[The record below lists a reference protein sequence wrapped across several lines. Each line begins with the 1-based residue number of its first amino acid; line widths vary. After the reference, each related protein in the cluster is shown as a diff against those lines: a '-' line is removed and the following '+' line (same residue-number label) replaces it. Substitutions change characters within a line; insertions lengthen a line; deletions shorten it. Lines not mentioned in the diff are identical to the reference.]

1 MAFRKKILLL
11 ASKISLESGTY
22 TGVTPSDPE
31 YMIFDPVV
39 TDEMADVGMHVKVR
53 KPRRIEVIAK
63 KAGTTVEHAQAMV
76 DELVKCG
83 IVRCVYEGEDHDVE
97 TYYYPIW
104 VPGIM
109 EGMLSVKEQV
119 EKYPVI
125 AECFER
131 YTRYR
136 TPILVPNFPA
146 GMGPMRAMP
155 VGSAIKNDSHAATYD
170 EVEHIIERAWA
181 VSVGPCSCRRTR
193 RLMGEGCG
201 HLEDDMCMY
210 IDDNAKFFSEQGS
223 HRLVSKEEA
232 LEILKRAEDNGLV
245 HEINAAE
252 GYDGPTAICNCCGCS
267 CLALR
272 LGEYFNAP
280 DMLRT
285 NYVAKVD
292 RDKCVACG
300 LCVDNCQMGAL
311 KLGTKLCAKNEEKP
325 AEPQLTPMDSLWGK
339 DKYNVDYRTNRSKV
353 ADEGTAPCK
362 TQCPA
367 HIPVQGY
374 IKLASQGR
382 FDEALELIRR
392 ENPFPA
398 VCGRVCP
405 RFCEEACTR
414 GDVDAPVAIDEV
426 KKFLAQRELDPAT
439 RVKPK
444 MLNTT
449 GKPYTNKIAV
459 IGAGPAGLSCA
470 YYLALQGYPVTVFE
484 KLKTLG
490 GMLTMGIPSFRLEK
504 DVVKAE
510 IEILK
515 DLGVEFKTGVEVG
528 KDVTLDELRKEGY
541 EAFYVAIGAWK
552 STPIGVPGEKLKG
565 VMAGI
570 DFLRRTNS
578 SRKPSV
584 GENVAVIGG
593 GNVAIDVARS
603 AVRLGA
609 KHVTVVYR
617 RTEAEMPAD
626 AEEVAEARAEGVK
639 FKFLAAPV
647 QIEGKDGRADAL
659 KLQVMQ
665 LGEPD
670 ASGRRKPVPVEGE
683 FETLKAETVISAI
696 GQSVEWGG
704 LLEGSKVETG
714 RGGVA
719 IADST
724 TFQTAQ
730 PDVFAGGDVMTGPK
744 FVIDAIA
751 AGKEGAISI
760 HRFVQPGQSLTIG
773 RRKKDYAEF
782 DKAGA
787 RIYGYD
793 NAPRQKVKSAPAKEQ
808 KETFRDL
815 RGTFTEKQVLKET
828 ERCLGCGATV
838 VDQAACVG
846 CGICTTMCK
855 FDAIKLKRVTDASG
869 EKYEKLLIESGK
881 NVAKRIKDIA
891 VRKISRPVGK

>member
-382 FDEALELIRR
+382 YLEALELIKN

-484 KLKTLG
+484 KLKNLG

-670 ASGRRKPVPVEGE
+670 ASGRSKPVPVEGE

>member
-1 MAFRKKILLL
+1 MRPIILKL
-11 ASKISLESGTY
+11 ATKISLECGTY

-31 YMIFDPVV
+31 YKILDPEPLDRV
-39 TDEMADVGMHVKVR
+39 T
-53 KPRRIEVIAK
+53 EVLYELAQLGVCRFAK
-63 KAGTTVEHAQAMV
+63 KDGV
-76 DELVKCG
+76 DKFNM
-83 IVRCVYEGEDHDVE
+83 
-97 TYYYPIW
+97 PIW

-109 EGMLSVKEQV
+109 EMMVGNKEMC

-125 AECFER
+125 AECFEE
-131 YTRYR
+131 YTRKR
-136 TPILVPNFPA
+136 IAPLAPFV
-146 GMGPMRAMP
+146 P
-155 VGSAIKNDSHAATYD
+155 VGQGMMRVIPVEMAIHNDARRGTYEEIHRIVD
-170 EVEHIIERAWA
+170 NAYAIA
-181 VSVGPCSCRRTR
+181 VTDCSCRRTR

-201 HLEDDMCMY
+201 HLETDVCIFFNESAEY
-210 IDDNAKFFSEQGS
+210 HIRTGHGREID
-223 HRLVSKEEA
+223 KEECY
-232 LEILKRAEDNGLV
+232 EILKRCEENGLV
-245 HEINAAE
+245 HEISNLDPPDGAA
-252 GYDGPTAICNCCGCS
+252 AICNCCGCS
-267 CLALR
+267 CFSLR
-272 LGEYFNAP
+272 IAQYFKTP
-280 DMLRT
+280 DVIRS
-285 NYVAKVD
+285 NYVAEVD
-292 RDKCVACG
+292 TEKCVACG
-300 LCVDNCQMGAL
+300 LCVENCNLGAL
-311 KLGTKLCAKNEEKP
+311 KLGQKLCATPSHAPKYETPHEKLLWFGEKN
-325 AEPQLTPMDSLWGK
+325 
-339 DKYNVDYRTNRSKV
+339 YNVDYRTNRGYV
-353 ADEGTAPCK
+353 ASDGTAPCK
-362 TQCPA
+362 TKCPA

-449 GKPYTNKIAV
+449 GKPYKNQIAV

-484 KLKTLG
+484 KQKTLG

-504 DVVKAE
+504 DVVEAE

-515 DLGVEFKTGVEVG
+515 DLGVQFKTGVEVG
-528 KDVTLDELRKEGY
+528 KDVTLDQLRRDGF

-578 SRKPSV
+578 SRKPSI

-609 KHVTVVYR
+609 KNVTVVYR

-626 AEEVAEARAEGVK
+626 EEEVAEAKAEGVK
-639 FKFLAAPV
+639 FKFLVAPA
-647 QIEGKDGRADAL
+647 QIEGKDGKAAAL
-659 KLQVMQ
+659 KLQVME

-670 ASGRRKPVPVEGE
+670 ATGRRKPVPVEGE
-683 FETLKAETVISAI
+683 FETLKAETVIAAI
-696 GQSVEWGG
+696 GQSVDWGG

-714 RGGVA
+714 KGGVA
-719 IADST
+719 IADTT

-730 PDVFAGGDVMTGPK
+730 PDVFVGGDVMTGPR

-760 HRFVQPGQSLTIG
+760 HRFVQPGQSLTLG

-782 DKAGA
+782 DKADA
-787 RIYGYD
+787 RIYSYD
-793 NAPRQKVKSAPAKEQ
+793 TAPRQKAKGGSAKES

-846 CGICTTMCK
+846 CGVCTTMCK
-855 FDAIKLKRVTDASG
+855 FDAIKLKRVTDNAG
-869 EKYEKLLIESGK
+869 EKYEKLLLESGK
-881 NVAKRIKDIA
+881 NVARRVKNIA
-891 VRKISRPVGK
+891 VRKISRPSGK

>member
-1 MAFRKKILLL
+1 MRPIILKL
-11 ASKISLESGTY
+11 ATKISLECGTY

-31 YMIFDPVV
+31 YKILDPVL
-39 TDEMADVGMHVKVR
+39 TDEMAEIAMGLRVR
-53 KPRRIEVIAK
+53 HYVTAEEVAK
-63 KAGTTVEHAQAMV
+63 KVKKPLDRVTEVLYELAQLGVCRFAKKDGV
-76 DELVKCG
+76 DKFNM
-83 IVRCVYEGEDHDVE
+83 
-97 TYYYPIW
+97 PIW

-109 EGMLSVKEQV
+109 EMMVGNKEMC

-125 AECFER
+125 AECFEE
-131 YTRYR
+131 YTRKR
-136 TPILVPNFPA
+136 IAPLAPFV
-146 GMGPMRAMP
+146 P
-155 VGSAIKNDSHAATYD
+155 VGQGMMRVIPVEMAIHNDARRGTYEEIHRIVD
-170 EVEHIIERAWA
+170 NSYAIA
-181 VSVGPCSCRRTR
+181 VTDCSCRRTR

-201 HLEDDMCMY
+201 HLEKDVCIFFNESAEY
-210 IDDNAKFFSEQGS
+210 HIRTGHGREID
-223 HRLVSKEEA
+223 REECY
-232 LEILKRAEDNGLV
+232 EILKRCEENGLV
-245 HEINAAE
+245 HEISNLDPPDGAA
-252 GYDGPTAICNCCGCS
+252 AICNCCGCS
-267 CLALR
+267 CFSLR
-272 LGEYFNAP
+272 IAQYFKTP
-280 DMLRT
+280 DVIRS
-285 NYVAKVD
+285 NYVAEVD
-292 RDKCVACG
+292 TEKCVACG
-300 LCVDNCQMGAL
+300 LCVENCNLGAL
-311 KLGTKLCAKNEEKP
+311 KLGQKLCAAPSHAPKYETPHEKLLWFGEKN
-325 AEPQLTPMDSLWGK
+325 
-339 DKYNVDYRTNRSKV
+339 YNVDYRTNRGYV
-353 ADEGTAPCK
+353 ASDGTAPCK
-362 TQCPA
+362 TKCPA

-444 MLNTT
+444 MLNMT
-449 GKPYTNKIAV
+449 GKPYTNQIAV

-484 KLKTLG
+484 KQKTLG
-490 GMLTMGIPSFRLEK
+490 GMMTMGIPSFRLEK
-504 DVVKAE
+504 DVVEAE

-515 DLGVEFKTGVEVG
+515 DLGVQFKTGVEVG
-528 KDVTLDELRKEGY
+528 KDVTLDQLRRDGF

-578 SRKPSV
+578 SRKPSI

-609 KHVTVVYR
+609 KSVTVVYR
-617 RTEAEMPAD
+617 RTEEEMPAD
-626 AEEVAEARAEGVK
+626 EEEVAEAKAEGVK

-647 QIEGKDGRADAL
+647 QIEGKDGKAAAL
-659 KLQVMQ
+659 KLQLME

-670 ASGRRKPVPVEGE
+670 ATGRRKPVPVEGK

-714 RGGVA
+714 KGGVA
-719 IADST
+719 IADTT

-730 PDVFAGGDVMTGPK
+730 PDVFVGGDVMTGPK

-760 HRFVQPGQSLTIG
+760 HRFVQPGQSLTLG

-787 RIYGYD
+787 RIYSYD
-793 NAPRQKVKSAPAKEQ
+793 NAPRQKAKGGSAKES

-855 FDAIKLKRVTDASG
+855 FDAIKLKRVTDAAG
-869 EKYEKLLIESGK
+869 EKYEKLLLESGK
-881 NVAKRIKDIA
+881 NVAKRVKNIA
-891 VRKISRPVGK
+891 VRKISRPSAK

>member
-1 MAFRKKILLL
+1 MRPIILKL
-11 ASKISLESGTY
+11 ATKISLECGTY

-31 YMIFDPVV
+31 YKILDPVL
-39 TDEMADVGMHVKVR
+39 TDEMAEIAMGLRVR
-53 KPRRIEVIAK
+53 HYVTAEEVAK
-63 KAGTTVEHAQAMV
+63 KVKKPLDRVTEVLYELAQLGVCRFAKKDGV
-76 DELVKCG
+76 DKFNM
-83 IVRCVYEGEDHDVE
+83 
-97 TYYYPIW
+97 PIW

-109 EGMLSVKEQV
+109 EMMVGNKEMC

-125 AECFER
+125 AECFEE
-131 YTRYR
+131 YTRKR
-136 TPILVPNFPA
+136 IAPLAPFV
-146 GMGPMRAMP
+146 P
-155 VGSAIKNDSHAATYD
+155 VGQGMMRVIPVEMAIHNDSRRGTYEEIHRIVD
-170 EVEHIIERAWA
+170 NSYAIA
-181 VSVGPCSCRRTR
+181 VTDCSCRRTR

-201 HLEDDMCMY
+201 HLEKDVCIFFNESAEY
-210 IDDNAKFFSEQGS
+210 HIRTGHGREID
-223 HRLVSKEEA
+223 REECY
-232 LEILKRAEDNGLV
+232 EILKRCEENGLV
-245 HEINAAE
+245 HEISNLDPPDGAA
-252 GYDGPTAICNCCGCS
+252 AICNCCGCS
-267 CLALR
+267 CFSLR
-272 LGEYFNAP
+272 IAQYFKTP
-280 DMLRT
+280 DVIRS
-285 NYVAKVD
+285 NYVAEVD
-292 RDKCVACG
+292 TEKCVACG
-300 LCVDNCQMGAL
+300 LCVENCNLGAL
-311 KLGTKLCAKNEEKP
+311 KLGQKLCAAPSHAPKYETPHEKLLWFGEKN
-325 AEPQLTPMDSLWGK
+325 
-339 DKYNVDYRTNRSKV
+339 YNVDYRTNRGYV
-353 ADEGTAPCK
+353 ASDGTAPCK
-362 TQCPA
+362 TKCPA

-444 MLNTT
+444 MLNMT
-449 GKPYTNKIAV
+449 GKPYTNQIAV

-484 KLKTLG
+484 KQKTLG
-490 GMLTMGIPSFRLEK
+490 GMMTMGIPSFRLEK
-504 DVVKAE
+504 DVVEAE

-515 DLGVEFKTGVEVG
+515 DLGVQFKTGVEVG
-528 KDVTLDELRKEGY
+528 KDVTLDQLRRDGF

-552 STPIGVPGEKLKG
+552 STPIGVPGEKLKS

-578 SRKPSV
+578 SRKPSI

-609 KHVTVVYR
+609 KSVTVVYR
-617 RTEAEMPAD
+617 RTEEEMPAD
-626 AEEVAEARAEGVK
+626 EEEVAEAKAEGVK

-647 QIEGKDGRADAL
+647 QIEGKDGKAAAL
-659 KLQVMQ
+659 KLQLME

-714 RGGVA
+714 KGGVA
-719 IADST
+719 IADTT

-730 PDVFAGGDVMTGPK
+730 PDVFVGGDVMTGPK

-760 HRFVQPGQSLTIG
+760 HRFVQPGQSLTLG

-787 RIYGYD
+787 RIYSYD
-793 NAPRQKVKSAPAKEQ
+793 NAPRQKAKGGSAKES

-855 FDAIKLKRVTDASG
+855 FDAIKLKRVTDAAG
-869 EKYEKLLIESGK
+869 EKYEKLLLESGK
-881 NVAKRIKDIA
+881 NVAKRVKNIA
-891 VRKISRPVGK
+891 VRKISRPSAK

>member
-1 MAFRKKILLL
+1 M
-11 ASKISLESGTY
+11 SPQPVSY
-22 TGVTPSDPE
+22 THL
-31 YMIFDPVV
+31 
-39 TDEMADVGMHVKVR
+39 DV
-53 KPRRIEVIAK
+53 
-63 KAGTTVEHAQAMV
+63 
-76 DELVKCG
+76 
-83 IVRCVYEGEDHDVE
+83 Y
-97 TYYYPIW
+97 
-104 VPGIM
+104 
-109 EGMLSVKEQV
+109 
-119 EKYPVI
+119 
-125 AECFER
+125 
-131 YTRYR
+131 
-136 TPILVPNFPA
+136 
-146 GMGPMRAMP
+146 
-155 VGSAIKNDSHAATYD
+155 
-170 EVEHIIERAWA
+170 
-181 VSVGPCSCRRTR
+181 
-193 RLMGEGCG
+193 
-201 HLEDDMCMY
+201 
-210 IDDNAKFFSEQGS
+210 
-223 HRLVSKEEA
+223 
-232 LEILKRAEDNGLV
+232 KR
-245 HEINAAE
+245 
-252 GYDGPTAICNCCGCS
+252 
-267 CLALR
+267 
-272 LGEYFNAP
+272 
-280 DMLRT
+280 
-285 NYVAKVD
+285 
-292 RDKCVACG
+292 
-300 LCVDNCQMGAL
+300 Q
-311 KLGTKLCAKNEEKP
+311 
-325 AEPQLTPMDSLWGK
+325 
-339 DKYNVDYRTNRSKV
+339 
-353 ADEGTAPCK
+353 
-362 TQCPA
+362 
-367 HIPVQGY
+367 VQGY

-444 MLNTT
+444 MLNMT
-449 GKPYTNKIAV
+449 GKPYTNQIAV

-484 KLKTLG
+484 KQKTLG
-490 GMLTMGIPSFRLEK
+490 GMMTMGIPSFRLEK
-504 DVVKAE
+504 DVVEAE

-515 DLGVEFKTGVEVG
+515 DLGVQFKTGVEVG
-528 KDVTLDELRKEGY
+528 KDVTLDQLRRDGF

-578 SRKPSV
+578 SRKPSI

-609 KHVTVVYR
+609 KSVTVVYR
-617 RTEAEMPAD
+617 RTEEEMPAD
-626 AEEVAEARAEGVK
+626 EEEVAEAKAEGVK

-647 QIEGKDGRADAL
+647 QIEGKDGKAAAL
-659 KLQVMQ
+659 KLQLME

-670 ASGRRKPVPVEGE
+670 ATGRRKPVPVEGE

-714 RGGVA
+714 KGGVA
-719 IADST
+719 IADTT

-730 PDVFAGGDVMTGPK
+730 PDVFVGGDVMTGPK

-760 HRFVQPGQSLTIG
+760 HRFVQPGQSLTLG

-787 RIYGYD
+787 RIYSYD
-793 NAPRQKVKSAPAKEQ
+793 NAPRQKAKGGSAKES

-855 FDAIKLKRVTDASG
+855 FDAIKLKRVTDAAG
-869 EKYEKLLIESGK
+869 EKYEKLLLESGK
-881 NVAKRIKDIA
+881 NVAKRVKNIA
-891 VRKISRPVGK
+891 VRKISRPSAK

>member
-1 MAFRKKILLL
+1 MRPIILKL
-11 ASKISLESGTY
+11 ATKISLECGTY

-31 YMIFDPVV
+31 YKILDPVL
-39 TDEMADVGMHVKVR
+39 TDEMAEIAMGLRVR
-53 KPRRIEVIAK
+53 HYVTAEEVAK
-63 KAGTTVEHAQAMV
+63 KVKKPLDRVTEVLYELAQLGVCRFAKKDGV
-76 DELVKCG
+76 DKFNM
-83 IVRCVYEGEDHDVE
+83 
-97 TYYYPIW
+97 PIW

-109 EGMLSVKEQV
+109 EMMVGNKEMC

-125 AECFER
+125 AECFEE
-131 YTRYR
+131 YTRKR
-136 TPILVPNFPA
+136 IAPLAPFV
-146 GMGPMRAMP
+146 P
-155 VGSAIKNDSHAATYD
+155 VGQGMMRVIPVEMAIHNDSRRGTYEEIHRIVD
-170 EVEHIIERAWA
+170 NSYAIA
-181 VSVGPCSCRRTR
+181 VTDCSCRRTR

-201 HLEDDMCMY
+201 HLEKDVCIFFNESAEY
-210 IDDNAKFFSEQGS
+210 HIRTGHGREID
-223 HRLVSKEEA
+223 REECY
-232 LEILKRAEDNGLV
+232 EILKRCEENGLV
-245 HEINAAE
+245 HEISNLDPPDGAA
-252 GYDGPTAICNCCGCS
+252 AICNCCGCS
-267 CLALR
+267 CFSLR
-272 LGEYFNAP
+272 IAQYFKTP
-280 DMLRT
+280 DVIRS
-285 NYVAKVD
+285 NYVAEVD
-292 RDKCVACG
+292 TEKCVACG
-300 LCVDNCQMGAL
+300 LCVENCNLGAL
-311 KLGTKLCAKNEEKP
+311 KLGQKLCAAPSHAPKYETPHEKLLWFGEKN
-325 AEPQLTPMDSLWGK
+325 
-339 DKYNVDYRTNRSKV
+339 YNVDYRTNRGYV
-353 ADEGTAPCK
+353 ASDGTAPCK
-362 TQCPA
+362 TKCPA

-444 MLNTT
+444 MLNMT
-449 GKPYTNKIAV
+449 GKPYTNQIAV

-484 KLKTLG
+484 KQKTLG
-490 GMLTMGIPSFRLEK
+490 GMMTMGIPSFRLEK
-504 DVVKAE
+504 DVVEAE

-515 DLGVEFKTGVEVG
+515 DLGVQFKTGVEVG
-528 KDVTLDELRKEGY
+528 KDVTLDQLRRDGF

-578 SRKPSV
+578 SRKPSI

-609 KHVTVVYR
+609 KSVTVVYR

-626 AEEVAEARAEGVK
+626 EEEVAEAKAEDVK

-647 QIEGKDGRADAL
+647 QIEGKDGKAAAL
-659 KLQVMQ
+659 KLQLME

-670 ASGRRKPVPVEGE
+670 ATGRRKPVPVEGE

-714 RGGVA
+714 KGGVA
-719 IADST
+719 IADTT

-730 PDVFAGGDVMTGPK
+730 PDVFVGGDVMTGPK

-760 HRFVQPGQSLTIG
+760 HRFVQPGQSLTLG

-787 RIYGYD
+787 RIYSYD
-793 NAPRQKVKSAPAKEQ
+793 NAPRQKAKGGSAKES

-855 FDAIKLKRVTDASG
+855 FDAIKLKRVTDAAG
-869 EKYEKLLIESGK
+869 EKYEKLLLESGK
-881 NVAKRIKDIA
+881 NVAKRVKNIA
-891 VRKISRPVGK
+891 VRKISRPSAK

>member
-1 MAFRKKILLL
+1 M
-11 ASKISLESGTY
+11 
-22 TGVTPSDPE
+22 
-31 YMIFDPVV
+31 
-39 TDEMADVGMHVKVR
+39 
-53 KPRRIEVIAK
+53 
-63 KAGTTVEHAQAMV
+63 
-76 DELVKCG
+76 
-83 IVRCVYEGEDHDVE
+83 
-97 TYYYPIW
+97 
-104 VPGIM
+104 
-109 EGMLSVKEQV
+109 
-119 EKYPVI
+119 
-125 AECFER
+125 
-131 YTRYR
+131 
-136 TPILVPNFPA
+136 
-146 GMGPMRAMP
+146 
-155 VGSAIKNDSHAATYD
+155 
-170 EVEHIIERAWA
+170 
-181 VSVGPCSCRRTR
+181 
-193 RLMGEGCG
+193 
-201 HLEDDMCMY
+201 
-210 IDDNAKFFSEQGS
+210 
-223 HRLVSKEEA
+223 
-232 LEILKRAEDNGLV
+232 
-245 HEINAAE
+245 HEISNLDPPDGAA
-252 GYDGPTAICNCCGCS
+252 AICNCCGCS
-267 CLALR
+267 CFSLR
-272 LGEYFNAP
+272 IAQYFKTP
-280 DMLRT
+280 DVIRS
-285 NYVAKVD
+285 NYVAEVD
-292 RDKCVACG
+292 TQKCVACG
-300 LCVDNCQMGAL
+300 LCVENCNLGAL
-311 KLGTKLCAKNEEKP
+311 KLGQKLCASPSHPPKYETPHEKLLWFGEKN
-325 AEPQLTPMDSLWGK
+325 
-339 DKYNVDYRTNRSKV
+339 YNADYRTNRGYTAS
-353 ADEGTAPCK
+353 DGTAPCK
-362 TQCPA
+362 TKCPA

-449 GKPYTNKIAV
+449 GKPYKNQIAV

-484 KLKTLG
+484 KQKTLG

-504 DVVKAE
+504 DVVEAE

-515 DLGVEFKTGVEVG
+515 DLGVEFRTGVEVG
-528 KDVTLDELRKEGY
+528 KDVTLDGLRKDGY
-541 EAFYVAIGAWK
+541 EAFYIAIGAWK

-578 SRKPSV
+578 SRKPAI

-609 KHVTVVYR
+609 KSVTVVYR

-626 AEEVAEARAEGVK
+626 AEEVAEAKAEGVK
-639 FKFLAAPV
+639 FKFLAAPA
-647 QIEGKDGRADAL
+647 QIEGKDGKAAAL
-659 KLQVMQ
+659 KLQLME

-683 FETLKAETVISAI
+683 FETLKAETVIAAI

-714 RGGVA
+714 RGGTA

-730 PDVFAGGDVMTGPK
+730 PDVFVGGDVMTGPK

-760 HRFVQPGQSLTIG
+760 HRFVQPGQSLTLG

-787 RIYGYD
+787 RIYSYD
-793 NAPRQKVKSAPAKEQ
+793 NAPRQKVKNPSAKEQ

-815 RGTFTEKQVLKET
+815 RGTFTAEQVLKET

-838 VDQAACVG
+838 VDQSACVG
-846 CGICTTMCK
+846 CGVCTTKCK
-855 FDAIKLKRVTDASG
+855 FDAIHLVRATDAAG
-869 EKYEKLLIESGK
+869 KVYEKLMPESGK
-881 NVAKRIKDIA
+881 NLARRVKEIA
-891 VRKISRPVGK
+891 VKRVARPSAK

>member
-1 MAFRKKILLL
+1 MRPIILKL
-11 ASKISLESGTY
+11 ATKISLECGTY
-22 TGVTPSDPE
+22 TGVTPNDPE
-31 YMIFDPVV
+31 YKILDPVL
-39 TDEMADVGMHVKVR
+39 TDEMAEIAMGLRVR
-53 KPRRIEVIAK
+53 HYVTPEEVAK
-63 KAGTTVEHAQAMV
+63 KVKKPLDRVTEVLYELAQLGVCRFAKKDGV
-76 DELVKCG
+76 DKFNM
-83 IVRCVYEGEDHDVE
+83 
-97 TYYYPIW
+97 PIW

-109 EGMLSVKEQV
+109 EMMVGNKEMC

-125 AECFER
+125 AECFEE
-131 YTRYR
+131 YTRKR
-136 TPILVPNFPA
+136 IAPLAPFV
-146 GMGPMRAMP
+146 P
-155 VGSAIKNDSHAATYD
+155 VGQGMMRVIPVEMAIHNDSRRGTYEEIHRIVD
-170 EVEHIIERAWA
+170 NAYSIA
-181 VSVGPCSCRRTR
+181 VTDCSCRRTR

-201 HLEDDMCMY
+201 HLETDVCIFFNESAEY
-210 IDDNAKFFSEQGS
+210 HIRTGHGREID
-223 HRLVSKEEA
+223 REECY
-232 LEILKRAEDNGLV
+232 EILKRCEENGLV
-245 HEINAAE
+245 HEISNLDPPNGAA
-252 GYDGPTAICNCCGCS
+252 AICNCCGCS
-267 CLALR
+267 CFSLR
-272 LGEYFNAP
+272 IAQYFKTP
-280 DMLRT
+280 DVIRS
-285 NYVAKVD
+285 NYVAEVD
-292 RDKCVACG
+292 TEKCVACG
-300 LCVDNCQMGAL
+300 LCVENCNLGAL
-311 KLGTKLCAKNEEKP
+311 KLGQKLCASPSRPPQYVTPHDKLLWFGEKNYD
-325 AEPQLTPMDSLWGK
+325 A
-339 DKYNVDYRTNRSKV
+339 DYRTDRGYTAS
-353 ADEGTAPCK
+353 DGTAPCK
-362 TQCPA
+362 TKCPA

-449 GKPYTNKIAV
+449 GKPYKNQIAV

-484 KLKTLG
+484 KQKTLG

-504 DVVKAE
+504 DVVEAE
-510 IEILK
+510 IDILK
-515 DLGVEFKTGVEVG
+515 DLGVQFRTGVEVG
-528 KDVTLDELRKEGY
+528 KDVTLDELRRDGF

-570 DFLRRTNS
+570 DFLRRSNS

-584 GENVAVIGG
+584 GENVVVIGG
-593 GNVAIDVARS
+593 GNVAIDVART

-609 KHVTVVYR
+609 KKVTVVYR

-626 AEEVAEARAEGVK
+626 EEEVEEAKAEGVK
-639 FKFLAAPV
+639 FMFLAAPA
-647 QIEGKDGRADAL
+647 QIEGKDGKADTL
-659 KLQVMQ
+659 KLQVMK

-670 ASGRRKPVPVEGE
+670 ASGRRKPIPVEGE
-683 FETLKAETVISAI
+683 FESLKAETVIAAI

-719 IADST
+719 IADTT

-730 PDVFAGGDVMTGPK
+730 PDVFVGGDVMTGPR

-782 DKAGA
+782 DKADA
-787 RIYGYD
+787 RIYNYD
-793 NAPRQKVKSAPAKEQ
+793 TAPRQKVKNPPAKEQ

-855 FDAIKLKRVTDASG
+855 FDAIKLKRVTDEAG
-869 EKYEKLLIESGK
+869 EKYEKLLLESGK
-881 NVAKRIKDIA
+881 NVAKRVKNIA
-891 VRKISRPVGK
+891 VRKISRPTAK

>member
-1 MAFRKKILLL
+1 MRPIILKL
-11 ASKISLESGTY
+11 ATKISLECGTY

-31 YMIFDPVV
+31 YKILDPVL
-39 TDEMADVGMHVKVR
+39 TDEMAEIAMGLRVR
-53 KPRRIEVIAK
+53 HYVTPEEVAK
-63 KAGTTVEHAQAMV
+63 KVKKPLDRVTEVLYELAQLGVCRFAKKDGV
-76 DELVKCG
+76 DKFNM
-83 IVRCVYEGEDHDVE
+83 
-97 TYYYPIW
+97 PIW

-109 EGMLSVKEQV
+109 EMMVGNKEMC

-125 AECFER
+125 AECFEE
-131 YTRYR
+131 YTRKR
-136 TPILVPNFPA
+136 IAPLAPFV
-146 GMGPMRAMP
+146 P
-155 VGSAIKNDSHAATYD
+155 VGQGMMRVIPVEMAIHNDARRGTYEEIHRIVD
-170 EVEHIIERAWA
+170 NAYAIA
-181 VSVGPCSCRRTR
+181 VTDCSCRRTR

-201 HLEDDMCMY
+201 HLEKDVCIFFNESAEY
-210 IDDNAKFFSEQGS
+210 HIRTGHGREID
-223 HRLVSKEEA
+223 REECY
-232 LEILKRAEDNGLV
+232 EILKRCEENGLV
-245 HEINAAE
+245 HEISNLDPPDGAA
-252 GYDGPTAICNCCGCS
+252 AICNCCGCS
-267 CLALR
+267 CFSLR
-272 LGEYFNAP
+272 IAQYFKTP
-280 DMLRT
+280 DVIRS
-285 NYVAKVD
+285 NYVAEVD
-292 RDKCVACG
+292 TEKCVACG
-300 LCVDNCQMGAL
+300 LCVENCNLGAL
-311 KLGTKLCAKNEEKP
+311 KLGQKLCASPSHAPKYETPHEKLLWFGEKN
-325 AEPQLTPMDSLWGK
+325 
-339 DKYNVDYRTNRSKV
+339 YNVDYRTNRGYV
-353 ADEGTAPCK
+353 ASDGTAPCK
-362 TQCPA
+362 TKCPA

-449 GKPYTNKIAV
+449 GKPYTNQIAV

-484 KLKTLG
+484 KQKTLG

-504 DVVKAE
+504 DVVEAE

-515 DLGVEFKTGVEVG
+515 DLGVQFKTGVEVG
-528 KDVTLDELRKEGY
+528 KDVTLDQLRRDGF

-578 SRKPSV
+578 SRKPSI

-609 KHVTVVYR
+609 KSVTVVYR

-626 AEEVAEARAEGVK
+626 EEEVAEAKAEGVQ
-639 FKFLAAPV
+639 FKFLAAPA
-647 QIEGKDGRADAL
+647 QIEGKDGEAAAL
-659 KLQVMQ
+659 KLQVME

-683 FETLKAETVISAI
+683 FETLKAETVIAAI

-714 RGGVA
+714 KGGVA
-719 IADST
+719 IADTT

-730 PDVFAGGDVMTGPK
+730 PDVFVGGDVMTGPR

-760 HRFVQPGQSLTIG
+760 HRYVQPGQSLTLG

-782 DKAGA
+782 DKADA
-787 RIYGYD
+787 RIYSYD
-793 NAPRQKVKSAPAKEQ
+793 TAPRQKAKGGSAKES

-855 FDAIKLKRVTDASG
+855 FDAIKLKRVTDSAG
-869 EKYEKLLIESGK
+869 EKYEKLLLESGK
-881 NVAKRIKDIA
+881 NVAKRVKNIA
-891 VRKISRPVGK
+891 VRKISRPSGK

>member
-1 MAFRKKILLL
+1 
-11 ASKISLESGTY
+11 
-22 TGVTPSDPE
+22 
-31 YMIFDPVV
+31 
-39 TDEMADVGMHVKVR
+39 
-53 KPRRIEVIAK
+53 
-63 KAGTTVEHAQAMV
+63 
-76 DELVKCG
+76 
-83 IVRCVYEGEDHDVE
+83 
-97 TYYYPIW
+97 
-104 VPGIM
+104 
-109 EGMLSVKEQV
+109 
-119 EKYPVI
+119 
-125 AECFER
+125 
-131 YTRYR
+131 
-136 TPILVPNFPA
+136 
-146 GMGPMRAMP
+146 
-155 VGSAIKNDSHAATYD
+155 
-170 EVEHIIERAWA
+170 
-181 VSVGPCSCRRTR
+181 
-193 RLMGEGCG
+193 MGEGCG
-201 HLEDDMCMY
+201 HLETDVCLFFNESAEY
-210 IDDNAKFFSEQGS
+210 HIRTGHGREID
-223 HRLVSKEEA
+223 REECY
-232 LEILKRAEDNGLV
+232 EILKRCEENGLV
-245 HEINAAE
+245 HEISNLDPPDGAA
-252 GYDGPTAICNCCGCS
+252 AICNCCGCS
-267 CLALR
+267 CFSLR
-272 LGEYFNAP
+272 IAQYFKTP
-280 DMLRT
+280 DVIRS
-285 NYVAKVD
+285 NYVAEVD
-292 RDKCVACG
+292 TQKCVACG
-300 LCVDNCQMGAL
+300 LCVENCNLGAL
-311 KLGTKLCAKNEEKP
+311 KLGQKLCASPSHPPKYETPHEKLLWFGEKN
-325 AEPQLTPMDSLWGK
+325 
-339 DKYNVDYRTNRSKV
+339 YNTDYRTNRGYTAS
-353 ADEGTAPCK
+353 DGTAPCK
-362 TQCPA
+362 TKCPA

-405 RFCEEACTR
+405 RLCEEACTR

-449 GKPYTNKIAV
+449 GKPYKNQIAI

-484 KLKTLG
+484 KQKTLG

-504 DVVKAE
+504 DVVEAE

-515 DLGVEFKTGVEVG
+515 DLGVEFRTGVEVG
-528 KDVTLDELRKEGY
+528 KDVTLDGLRKDGY
-541 EAFYVAIGAWK
+541 EAFYIAIGAWK

-578 SRKPSV
+578 SRKPAI

-609 KHVTVVYR
+609 KSVTVVYR

-626 AEEVAEARAEGVK
+626 AEEVAEAKAEGVK
-639 FKFLAAPV
+639 FKFLAAPA
-647 QIEGKDGRADAL
+647 QIEGKDGKAAAL
-659 KLQVMQ
+659 KLQLME

-683 FETLKAETVISAI
+683 FETLKAETVIAAI

-714 RGGVA
+714 RGGTA

-730 PDVFAGGDVMTGPK
+730 PDVFVGGDVMTGPK

-760 HRFVQPGQSLTIG
+760 HRFVQPGQSLTLG

-787 RIYGYD
+787 RIYSYD
-793 NAPRQKVKSAPAKEQ
+793 NAPRQKVKNPSAKEQ

-846 CGICTTMCK
+846 CGVCTTMCK
-855 FDAIKLKRVTDASG
+855 FDAIKLRRVTDAAG

-881 NVAKRIKDIA
+881 NVAKRVKNIA
-891 VRKISRPVGK
+891 VRKISRPAGK

>member
-1 MAFRKKILLL
+1 MRPIILKL
-11 ASKISLESGTY
+11 ATKISLECGTY
-22 TGVTPSDPE
+22 TGVTPNDPE
-31 YMIFDPVV
+31 YKILDPVL
-39 TDEMADVGMHVKVR
+39 TDEMAEIAMGLRVR
-53 KPRRIEVIAK
+53 HYVTPEEVAK
-63 KAGTTVEHAQAMV
+63 KVKKPLDRVTEVLYELAQLGVCRFAKKDGADKFNM
-76 DELVKCG
+76 
-83 IVRCVYEGEDHDVE
+83 
-97 TYYYPIW
+97 PIW

-109 EGMLSVKEQV
+109 EMMVGNKEMC

-125 AECFER
+125 AECFEE
-131 YTRYR
+131 YTRKR
-136 TPILVPNFPA
+136 IAPLAPFV
-146 GMGPMRAMP
+146 P
-155 VGSAIKNDSHAATYD
+155 VGQGMMRVIPVEMAIHNDARRGTYEEIHRIVD
-170 EVEHIIERAWA
+170 NAYAIA
-181 VSVGPCSCRRTR
+181 VTDCSCRRTR

-201 HLEDDMCMY
+201 HLETDVCLFFNESAEY
-210 IDDNAKFFSEQGS
+210 HIRTGHGREID
-223 HRLVSKEEA
+223 REECY
-232 LEILKRAEDNGLV
+232 EILKRCEENGLV
-245 HEINAAE
+245 HEISNLDPPDGAA
-252 GYDGPTAICNCCGCS
+252 AICNCCGCS
-267 CLALR
+267 CFSLR
-272 LGEYFNAP
+272 IAQYFKTP
-280 DMLRT
+280 DVIRS
-285 NYVAKVD
+285 NYVAEVD
-292 RDKCVACG
+292 TQKCVACG
-300 LCVDNCQMGAL
+300 LCVENCNLGAL
-311 KLGTKLCAKNEEKP
+311 KLGQKLCASPSHPPKYETPHEKLLWFGEKN
-325 AEPQLTPMDSLWGK
+325 
-339 DKYNVDYRTNRSKV
+339 YNADYRTNRGYTAS
-353 ADEGTAPCK
+353 DGTAPCK
-362 TQCPA
+362 TKCPA

-449 GKPYTNKIAV
+449 GKPYKNQIAV

-484 KLKTLG
+484 KQKTLG

-504 DVVKAE
+504 DVVEAE

-515 DLGVEFKTGVEVG
+515 DLGVEFRTGVEVG
-528 KDVTLDELRKEGY
+528 KDVTLDGLRKDGY
-541 EAFYVAIGAWK
+541 EAFYIAIGAWK

-578 SRKPSV
+578 SRKPAI

-609 KHVTVVYR
+609 KSVTVVYR

-639 FKFLAAPV
+639 FKFLAAPA
-647 QIEGKDGRADAL
+647 QIEGKDGKAAAL
-659 KLQVMQ
+659 KLQLME

-683 FETLKAETVISAI
+683 FETLKAETVIAAI

-714 RGGVA
+714 RGGTA

-730 PDVFAGGDVMTGPK
+730 PDVFVGGDVMTGPK

-760 HRFVQPGQSLTIG
+760 HRFVQPGQSLTLG

-787 RIYGYD
+787 RIYSYD
-793 NAPRQKVKSAPAKEQ
+793 NAPRQKVKNPSAKEQ

-846 CGICTTMCK
+846 CGVCTTMCK
-855 FDAIKLKRVTDASG
+855 FDAIKLRRVTDAAG

-881 NVAKRIKDIA
+881 NVAKRVKNIA
-891 VRKISRPVGK
+891 VRKISRPAGK